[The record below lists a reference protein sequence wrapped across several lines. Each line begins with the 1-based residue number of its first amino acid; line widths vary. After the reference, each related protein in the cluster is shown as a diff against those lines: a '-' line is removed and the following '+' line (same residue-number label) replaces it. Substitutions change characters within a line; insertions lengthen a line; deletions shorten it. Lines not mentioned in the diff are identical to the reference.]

1 MTPALDVSALDR
13 TSDRY
18 ERFVEQAREQLD
30 TDDQLRAARDR
41 WRRYLTESHGDLSGD
56 GSEHFLD
63 SLYVEY
69 VVAGLIDSVEQAYDV
84 TVTNRDPQTN
94 SGRKPVAP
102 PACRQQ
108 IADDAGIALPNLS
121 AETLQSLDVG
131 ALRTL
136 YERIITREMRLA
148 LGEYYTPR
156 GLAELAVESLSADE
170 SEASYLDPGCGSGVF
185 LWVCLERKRRALA
198 DRSPAAV
205 VEHAT
210 ESVLGI
216 DTNPVAVLT
225 SKLSYLL
232 ALGDCLQAVD
242 QIELPVFCT
251 DALGLSRDRPLSYRG
266 QPFQPT
272 VDNLVGNPPWL
283 TWDRLDEE
291 LKHSLRERDVE
302 RLGLLPHDGAS
313 SRLGHSNDD
322 LSVPFVWV
330 CLDRYLD
337 TNGAASVVLKRDLL
351 TGPAGAVL
359 RRLSAGDRSLAV
371 EQIHDF
377 AGLAPFGGQVG
388 ADAAVYTLRADSD
401 SSFPVETTIWT
412 EDGNPAFD
420 SLSAMTDTL
429 ARTTTSVAPLDPEDQ
444 AAAWVR
450 TDGDHGAV
458 GQCAH
463 EIRHGVKDDAEAVF
477 GLDRDQLDHLE
488 PDRVFPYLKSRHI
501 VKYGLFGHDLRLVPV
516 EKADEDNEAH
526 LREHTPATYEYLD
539 NHREQLADRA
549 SSWLDSGRFYN
560 IFGVGEYT
568 WAPYKVVWCRLG
580 FKPHFAVVSTVSDP
594 VLGEKLVVPG
604 DHCMFISLD
613 NERDAHALCALLN
626 SAVYQRSLR
635 EIAGDGKSSL
645 SKAVVSELELPLID
659 DIPDADRLAALS
671 KRAHEVV
678 PNYTDRSKRAYNKLS
693 IEELAPIQAEI
704 DRLAEAMVAER

>member
-1 MTPALDVSALDR
+1 MTLALDIGELDR

-18 ERFVEQAREQLD
+18 ERFTRQAREQLD
-30 TDDQLRAARDR
+30 IDERLRTARDR
-41 WRRYLTESHGDLSGD
+41 WQRYLTESHGDLPGD
-56 GSEHFLD
+56 GDAHFLD
-63 SLYVEY
+63 SLYVEF
-69 VVAGLIDSVEQAYDV
+69 VVAGLIDTVEEAHDM

-94 SGRKPVAP
+94 SGRDPVAP
-102 PACRQQ
+102 RACRQQ
-108 IADDAGIALPNLS
+108 IADEAGIHLPNLS
-121 AETLQSLDVG
+121 AETLRDLDVG
-131 ALRTL
+131 VLRTL
-136 YERIITREMRLA
+136 YERIITRDMRLA

-156 GLAELAVESLSADE
+156 GLAELAVESLSANGP
-170 SEASYLDPGCGSGVF
+170 EASYLDPGCGSGVF
-185 LWVCLERKRRALA
+185 LSVCLERKRRALT

-210 ESVLGI
+210 DSVVGF

-232 ALGDCLQAVD
+232 ALGHCLDAVD
-242 QIELPVFCT
+242 QIEPPVFCT
-251 DALGLSRDRPLSYRG
+251 DALALSREGPLSYDG
-266 QPFQPT
+266 KPFQPT

-283 TWDRLDEE
+283 TWDRLDEGV
-291 LKHSLRERDVE
+291 KHSLRERDVE

-322 LSVPFVWV
+322 FSVPFVWI

-337 TNGAASVVLKRDLL
+337 TGGAVSVVLKRDLL

-359 RRLSAGDRSLAV
+359 RRLNAGDRSLGV

-388 ADAAVYTLRADSD
+388 ADAAVYTLRADTD
-401 SSFPVETTIWT
+401 PPFPVETTVWT
-412 EDGNPAFD
+412 EDSHPAFD

-429 ARTTTSVAPLDPEDQ
+429 AQTDTSVAPLDPDDQ

-450 TDGDHGAV
+450 TDGNHGAV
-458 GQCAH
+458 GECAH

-477 GLDRDQLDHLE
+477 GINRDQLDRLE
-488 PDRVFPYLKSRHI
+488 SDRVFPYLKSRHI
-501 VKYGLFGHDLRLVPV
+501 VKYGLFGHDLRLVPI
-516 EKADEDNEAH
+516 EKADDDNETS
-526 LREHTPATYEYLD
+526 LREHAPATYEYLD
-539 NHREQLADRA
+539 DHRDELADRA
-549 SSWLDSGRFYN
+549 SSWLDGGPFYN

-580 FKPHFAVVSTVSDP
+580 FKPHFAVVSTVSNP
-594 VLGEKLVVPG
+594 ELGEKTVVPG
-604 DHCMFISLD
+604 DHCMFIGLD
-613 NERDAHALCALLN
+613 DERDAHTLCALLN

-645 SKAVVSELELPLID
+645 SKAVVSELELPPLEA
-659 DIPDADRLAALS
+659 IPEADRLAALS
-671 KRAHEVV
+671 RQAHDVV
-678 PNYTDRSKRAYNKLS
+678 PNYTDRSKRAYNKLT
-693 IEELAPIQAEI
+693 IDELAPIQAEI
-704 DRLAEAMVAER
+704 DRLAEAIVAEH